1 MGAPPLTVKNPPP
14 APPKTTTPGA
24 TSTVS
29 PLLTVTVVGGAD
41 VDEGGAD
48 PVRVI
53 GRDDSTGAE
62 LGGEDGT
69 RDPLG

>member
-1 MGAPPLTVKNPPP
+1 M
-14 APPKTTTPGA
+14 
-24 TSTVS
+24 
-29 PLLTVTVVGGAD
+29 TVVGGAD
-41 VDEGGAD
+41 VDDGGDD